1 MGYWT
6 CKWATAHLGNSWG
19 VNMSGIPVEGLTP
32 NQEKTILA
40 LLTEPS
46 VAKAAEIVGVSTRT
60 VYRWLDEPGFSYQFR
75 RLRRE
80 SFAQA
85 IGFAQR
91 YAPMAIGT
99 LAKLMAD
106 PSTPHASRVSAAA
119 VLLKFSRDSIE
130 LDELVGRMRALEVA
144 AGIID
149 NHQACSSMIQSL
161 TYRERSEA
169 DAADEAGTGDAND
182 PQKSAAEPPLEES
195 GGGL

>member
-1 MGYWT
+1 
-6 CKWATAHLGNSWG
+6 
-19 VNMSGIPVEGLTP
+19 MSGISVEGLTP
-32 NQEKTILA
+32 NQEKTVLA
-40 LLTEPS
+40 LLSEPS
-46 VAKAAEIVGVSTRT
+46 VAKAAEIVGVSPRT
-60 VYRWLDEPGFSYQFR
+60 VYRWLEEPEFSRQFR

-99 LAKLMAD
+99 LAKLMSD

-130 LDELVGRMRALEVA
+130 LDELVGRMQALEVA

-149 NHQACSSMIQSL
+149 SDIEFTGMIQTL
-161 TYRERSEA
+161 TKDERRAA
-169 DAADEAGTGDAND
+169 DAADEAEKPNENGH
-182 PQKSAAEPPLEES
+182 QKSAAEAPS
-195 GGGL
+195 DGQGGGF